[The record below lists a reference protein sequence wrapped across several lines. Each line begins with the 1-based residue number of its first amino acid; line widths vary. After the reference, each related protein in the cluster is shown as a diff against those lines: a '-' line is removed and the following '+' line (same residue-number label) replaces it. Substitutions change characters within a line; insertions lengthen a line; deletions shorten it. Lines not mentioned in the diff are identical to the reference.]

1 MARVDPQPEASRA
14 EPPLISVV
22 TPFLNGRRFMEDAIE
37 SVLAQTL
44 TSFELLLIDDGS
56 IDGSSSLA
64 RDYATRFPQQ
74 IRYFEHP
81 GHTNRGKS
89 VSRNLGIA
97 NARGLYLTFLD
108 ADDVFLPRKLE
119 SQAQLLARYPQ
130 AVMVYGTTEYWV
142 SWDTEQTESAKEPAH
157 QVPDH
162 KEPAHKEPAG
172 EEPARTGDSRGL
184 LGLPSLRAFSRD
196 WRDRLGV
203 TAERAR
209 NPDWHGRLG
218 VTPERL
224 YSPPD
229 LLVAYLR
236 DPGIVPCICGLLART
251 AEVKLTGAFD
261 EHIQDLFE
269 DQIFLV
275 KMLMS
280 GPVYVE
286 SGCGERYRQHPDSSS
301 ALAVASGQYHPLRA
315 NPARLAYLEWLQRYL
330 QGHGLMSENLRRA
343 LSAAFRPYH
352 YPKAYSALHSFRA
365 LVSRRK

>member
-1 MARVDPQPEASRA
+1 MARSDLQPDASRA
-14 EPPLISVV
+14 EPPLISVI
-22 TPFLNGRRFMEDAIE
+22 TPFLNGRRFLEEAIQ

-44 TSFELLLIDDGS
+44 SAFELLLIDDGS
-56 IDGSSSLA
+56 TDGSSSLA
-64 RDYATRFPQQ
+64 RDYAARFPQQ

-81 GHTNRGKS
+81 GHANRGKS

-97 NARGLYLTFLD
+97 GARGALLTFLD

-119 SQAQLLARYPQ
+119 SQARLLAQHAQ

-142 SWDTEQTESAKEPAH
+142 TWDMAQEERGISPRPGAAK
-157 QVPDH
+157 
-162 KEPAHKEPAG
+162 G
-172 EEPARTGDSRGL
+172 
-184 LGLPSLRAFSRD
+184 
-196 WRDRLGV
+196 
-203 TAERAR
+203 
-209 NPDWHGRLG
+209 DWHGRLG

-224 YSPPD
+224 YSPPE

-251 AEVKLTGAFD
+251 TTVKLTGAFD
-261 EHIQDLFE
+261 EAIQDLFE

-275 KMLMS
+275 KMLMA

-301 ALAVASGQYHPLRA
+301 ALAVASGRYHPLRA

-330 QGHGLMSENLRRA
+330 EGHGVMAESVRRA
-343 LSAAFRPYH
+343 LDAAFRPYR
-352 YPKAYSALHSFRA
+352 YPRAYSALHSLRA
-365 LVSRRK
+365 LVARRK

>member
-1 MARVDPQPEASRA
+1 
-14 EPPLISVV
+14 
-22 TPFLNGRRFMEDAIE
+22 
-37 SVLAQTL
+37 LAQTL
-44 TSFELLLIDDGS
+44 TAFELLLIDDGS
-56 IDGSSSLA
+56 TDGSSALA
-64 RDYATRFPQQ
+64 RDYAARFPDQ

-97 NARGLYLTFLD
+97 SARGAHLTFLD

-142 SWDTEQTESAKEPAH
+142 SWDTQQTEPAKEP
-157 QVPDH
+157 VR
-162 KEPAHKEPAG
+162 KEPRQ
-172 EEPARTGDSRGL
+172 EEPAL
-184 LGLPSLRAFSRD
+184 NRD
-196 WRDRLGV
+196 WRGRLGV
-203 TAERAR
+203 TSERVR
-209 NPDWHGRLG
+209 NPDWRGRLG

-224 YSPPD
+224 YSPPE

-251 AEVKLTGAFD
+251 AVVKLTGAFD

-301 ALAVASGQYHPLRA
+301 ALAVAAGQYHPLRA
-315 NPARLAYLEWLQRYL
+315 NPARLIYLQWLQRYL
-330 QGHGLMSENLRRA
+330 EGHGVMSENLRRP
-343 LSAAFRPYH
+343 LNAAFRPYR
-352 YPKAYSALHSFRA
+352 YPKAYGALHSLRA
-365 LVSRRK
+365 LVARRK